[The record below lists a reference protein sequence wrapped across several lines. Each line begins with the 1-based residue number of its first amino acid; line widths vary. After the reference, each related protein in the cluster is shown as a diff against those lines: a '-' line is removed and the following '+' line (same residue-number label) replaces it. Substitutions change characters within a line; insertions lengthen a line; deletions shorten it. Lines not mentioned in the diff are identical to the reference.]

1 MLAHQI
7 ILHNTLVLQYNCMVL
22 ERMQNDVRAVD
33 QFIGHVHFMIQKSGY
48 TAASEC
54 AMQEDYMGQ
63 AVISNHSHPLGTVT
77 TSHHFCTLPLMPTT
91 AAERIVTPHF
101 PIDVDLT

>member
-1 MLAHQI
+1 
-7 ILHNTLVLQYNCMVL
+7 MVL
-22 ERMQNDVRAVD
+22 EWTQNDVRAAD
-33 QFIGHVHFMIQKSGY
+33 QFIGHVHFMIRKSGY

-63 AVISNHSHPLGTVT
+63 AGISNHSCPLGIVT
-77 TSHHFCTLPLMPTT
+77 STLRFCTLPLMPTT
-91 AAERIVTPHF
+91 AAERIVTPYF